1 MTKDGTK
8 RGRPKTRP
16 ANNPQLSK
24 ESLLSLA
31 EVKDQGILVLFRNI
45 SRFDYDRMHAW
56 AESFPNSKVEHVMHG
71 IFVVAIDAGVEGEA
85 A

>member
-1 MTKDGTK
+1 MKKGE
-8 RGRPKTRP
+8 PITRP
-16 ANNPQLSK
+16 ATNPPLK
-24 ESLLSLA
+24 ESLLSLP